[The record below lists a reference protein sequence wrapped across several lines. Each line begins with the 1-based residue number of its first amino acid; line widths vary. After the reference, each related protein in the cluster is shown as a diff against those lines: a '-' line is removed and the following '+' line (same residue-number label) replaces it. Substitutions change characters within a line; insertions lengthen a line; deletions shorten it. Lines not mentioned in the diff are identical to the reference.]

1 MTDIG
6 ANLAAV
12 KARIAA
18 AARRSGRDPA
28 SVRLVAVSK
37 RVEAERIVTAV
48 AAGQRLFGENYLQEA
63 QAKISRVNELLA
75 GPEAGPEASL
85 DPTGKA
91 EVSWHFIG
99 HLQSNKAKA
108 AATTDFTMVE
118 TIDRLKLAR
127 ALDRHAAAAGRLL
140 PVLVQVNV
148 GGEAQKAG
156 VMPEQAPEL
165 LRSLAELPAL
175 RVMGLM
181 TMPPMA
187 AHPEESR
194 PHFARLRQ
202 LAEEFARQGLL
213 GAHGSPLLSMGM
225 SADFEVA
232 VEEGANLVRVG
243 TAIFGPR
250 Q

>member
-1 MTDIG
+1 MTDIA

-12 KARIAA
+12 KDRIAV
-18 AARRSGRDPA
+18 AARKAGRDPA
-28 SVRLVAVSK
+28 TVRLVAVSK
-37 RVEAERIVTAV
+37 RVEAERIVQAV

-63 QAKISRVNELLA
+63 QAKISRVNDLLA
-75 GPEAGPEASL
+75 CGAAGDGME
-85 DPTGKA
+85 TGA
-91 EVSWHFIG
+91 GDGVCWHFIG
-99 HLQSNKAKA
+99 HLQSNKTKA
-108 AATTDFTMVE
+108 AATDFAMVE
-118 TIDRLKLAR
+118 TVDRFKLAK
-127 ALDRHAAAAGRLL
+127 ALNRHAATAGRVL

-156 VMPEQAPEL
+156 VAPEQAAEL
-165 LRSLAELPAL
+165 LRALAELPAL
-175 RVMGLM
+175 RVLGLM

-187 AHPEESR
+187 EDPEESR

-202 LAEEFARQGLL
+202 LSEEFAGQDLL
-213 GAHGSPLLSMGM
+213 GTHGPPVLSMGM

-250 Q
+250 